1 MTNTSNRKNMK
12 TKDIIILAAIPLIVS
27 CARQELPLPEEGR
40 KVSVEVGVGFSDATS
55 TRSSVGSS
63 ASLDSFESALKD
75 ITVFQFEKVSGSY
88 HLSGSYYAD
97 LTGSSS
103 LKVSGLSGRGY
114 RFYGLLNCG
123 DRRSSLT
130 SGAAESA
137 LQSLSVDWPV
147 GSRSLS
153 GGMPMSCGPVDAT
166 LSYGS
171 TLNLSFT
178 RLPSRL
184 DFRINQSFSHGSF
197 EIESLRIRQ
206 SPTVTSPFAASNA
219 FTTSQPS
226 LVSDGDYASASDL
239 SLLAGGSSVRYYS
252 LENACGKI
260 ISNTASNPKLKVPD
274 SGTSVGG
281 YLPTY
286 LELTGTYTDLSGGL
300 VSANTYRMYLGENAT
315 DNFNVAR
322 GTRYT
327 LTLNLSDDG
336 GFLDDYWKIEPDV
349 TDSRTFRFASSTY
362 YIPGN
367 GSASVSVTGNSSHY
381 GITYSLSSSLTG
393 VGFNSSTLT
402 LSQGSYTSQRTGT
415 LTARYWDGR
424 IADQCTVVARAKA
437 VDVSP
442 IGMVDIETDWTS
454 SGFHKQH
461 PDDCTLG
468 HGEHNSLCTLNHTRP
483 WEDDYIDV
491 DDCTNRIA
499 GETDCPYWV
508 LVPSGGGQVTV
519 KFSVAANYRV
529 DSSGNLTYDILTPG
543 VDYELTRY
551 ELLTR
556 DGEDSDDS
564 VNYADPI
571 ISGNT
576 VTLGAQFQS
585 EDRTHWYVTITPTS
599 SKLDTEER
607 TYVVSTG
614 GSEAMTQTDVTVSYG
629 KIEKPFEYTPSCSES
644 GRRVWMIADDSI
656 VEFENDD
663 DPDLG
668 NSFSGGHTML
678 ASVNTWNATTKVY
691 AIDKCGVVRRTDDFT
706 TQRYTC
712 DIYWHGYFTDPIKA
726 SRLRLA
732 VYSGFRECL
741 LPLEVYQYDVFLTA
755 TLDGKRTVL
764 STMSQSYF
772 KLDSDDYTIEATL
785 YDQTEYDSYEWD
797 ADLLIG
803 TDSTQLTLSV
813 AADGSWTLE

>member
-12 TKDIIILAAIPLIVS
+12 AKDIIILAAIPLMAS
-27 CARQELPLPEEGR
+27 CVRQELPRPEEGR
-40 KVSVEVGVGFSDATS
+40 KVSVEVGVGLCDAPS

-63 ASLDSFESALKD
+63 SSLDSFESAMKD
-75 ITVFQFEKVSGSY
+75 ITVFQFEKAGGSY
-88 HLSGSYYAD
+88 FLSDSYYAD
-97 LTGSSS
+97 LSGSS
-103 LKVSGLSGRGY
+103 LKVSGLPGSSY

-123 DRRSSLT
+123 DRRSSLS

-137 LQSLSVDWPV
+137 LRSLSIDWPV

-166 LSYGS
+166 LSSGS
-171 TLNLSFT
+171 SLSLNFG

-184 DFRINQSFSHGSF
+184 DFRISQSFSHGSF

-219 FTTSQPS
+219 FRTTQSS
-226 LVSDGDYASASDL
+226 LVADGDHASSSDL
-239 SLLAGGSSVRYYS
+239 SLLSGGSTVRYYS
-252 LENACGKI
+252 LENACGKL
-260 ISNTASNPKLKVPD
+260 ISNSSSDPKLKVPD

-327 LTLNLSDDG
+327 LTLNLSDEG

-349 TDSRTFRFASSTY
+349 TDSRTFRFGSPTY

-367 GSASVSVTGNSSHY
+367 GSVPVSVTGNSSHY

-393 VGFNSSTLT
+393 VSFSPSALT
-402 LSQGSYTSQRTGT
+402 LSQGLYASQRTGT

-424 IADQCTVVARAKA
+424 IADQCAVVARAKA

-442 IGMVDIETDWTS
+442 IGMVNIETDWTS
-454 SGFHKQH
+454 SGFHKAH
-461 PDDCTLG
+461 PDDCKIA

-499 GETDCPYWV
+499 GATDCPYWV
-508 LVPSGGGQVTV
+508 LVPSSGGEVTV

-551 ELLTR
+551 GLLKR
-556 DGEDSDDS
+556 DGSEPGDN
-564 VNYADPI
+564 VNYATPV

-585 EDRTHWYVTITPTS
+585 GDRTHWYVTITPTS
-599 SKLDTEER
+599 PELDSDER

-614 GSEAMTQTDVTVSYG
+614 GSEAMTETDVTVSYG
-629 KIEKPFEYTPSCSES
+629 KIGKPLEYTPSCSES
-644 GRRVWMIADDSI
+644 GRRVWMISDPDI

-691 AIDKCGVVRRTDDFT
+691 AIDKCGVVRRKDDFT
-706 TQRYTC
+706 ARRYTC
-712 DIYWHGYFTDPIKA
+712 DIYWHGYFTDPIEA

-732 VYSGFRECL
+732 VYSGFKECL
-741 LPLEVYQYDVFLTA
+741 LPLRVYQDDVFLTA
-755 TLDGKRTVL
+755 TLGGTRSTFSTYSDSFFTLSSDGHV
-764 STMSQSYF
+764 M
-772 KLDSDDYTIEATL
+772 EATL
-785 YDQTEYDSYEWD
+785 MDQTEYDSCEWD
-797 ADLLIG
+797 AVLLVG
-803 TDSTQLTLSV
+803 TSGTQLTLSV

>member
-1 MTNTSNRKNMK
+1 MK
-12 TKDIIILAAIPLIVS
+12 AKDIIILAAIPLMVS
-27 CARQELPLPEEGR
+27 CARQELPLPEEG
-40 KVSVEVGVGFSDATS
+40 KVVSVEVGVGFCDAPP

-63 ASLDSFESALKD
+63 SSLDSFESEMKD
-75 ITVFQFEKVSGSY
+75 ITVFQFEKISGTY
-88 HLSGSYYAD
+88 YLSDSYYAD
-97 LTGSSS
+97 LSGASS
-103 LKVSGLSGRGY
+103 LKVSGLPGRCY

-137 LQSLSVDWPV
+137 LRSLSVDWPV
-147 GSRSLS
+147 SSWSLS

-166 LSYGS
+166 LSSGS
-171 TLNLSFT
+171 SLSLHFS

-184 DFRINQSFSHGSF
+184 DFRINQDFSHGSF

-219 FTTSQPS
+219 FRTTQSS
-226 LVSDGDYASASDL
+226 LVSDGDWASASDL
-239 SLLAGGSSVRYYS
+239 SLLSGGSSVRYYS
-252 LENACGKI
+252 LENACGKL
-260 ISNTASNPKLKVPD
+260 ISNTASDPKLKVPD

-327 LTLNLSDDG
+327 LTLNLSDEG

-349 TDSRTFRFASSTY
+349 TDSRTFRFGSSIY

-367 GSASVSVTGNSSHY
+367 GSASVTVTGNSSHY
-381 GITYSLSSSLTG
+381 GITYSLSSSLSG
-393 VGFNSSTLT
+393 VTFNSSALT
-402 LSQGSYTSQRTGT
+402 LSQGSYTTQRTGR

-424 IADQCTVVARAKA
+424 IADECTVVALAKT

-454 SGFHKQH
+454 SGFHLEH
-461 PDDCTLG
+461 PDDCKMG
-468 HGEHNSLCTLNHTRP
+468 HGEHNSLCTRNHTRP

-491 DDCTNRIA
+491 DDCPNRIA

-508 LVPSGGGQVTV
+508 LVPSVGGVVTV
-519 KFSVAANYRV
+519 KFSIAANYRV

-564 VNYADPI
+564 VNYADPV

-576 VTLGAQFQS
+576 ITLGAQFQS

-599 SKLDTEER
+599 SALDSDER

-614 GSEAMTQTDVTVSYG
+614 GSEAMTETDVTVSYG
-629 KIEKPFEYTPSCSES
+629 KIDKPFEYTPSCSES
-644 GRRVWMIADDSI
+644 GRRVWMISDSDI
-656 VEFENDD
+656 VDFDNDD

-668 NSFSGGHTML
+668 NSFTGGHTML

-691 AIDKCGVVRRTDDFT
+691 AVDKCGVVRRKDDFT
-706 TQRYTC
+706 TRRYTC
-712 DIYWHGYFTDPIKA
+712 DVYWHGYFTDPIMA
-726 SRLRLA
+726 SRLRFA

-741 LPLEVYQYDVFLTA
+741 LPVDVYMQDVLLLA
-755 TLDGKRTVL
+755 TLDGKHTVF
-764 STMSQSYF
+764 STSSDSYF
-772 KLDSDDYTIEATL
+772 ELSSDGYTVEATL
-785 YDQTEYDSYEWD
+785 ADQTEYDSYQWD
-797 ADLLIG
+797 ADLLVG
-803 TDSTQLTLSV
+803 TAGTPLTLSV
-813 AADGSWTLE
+813 APDGSWTLE